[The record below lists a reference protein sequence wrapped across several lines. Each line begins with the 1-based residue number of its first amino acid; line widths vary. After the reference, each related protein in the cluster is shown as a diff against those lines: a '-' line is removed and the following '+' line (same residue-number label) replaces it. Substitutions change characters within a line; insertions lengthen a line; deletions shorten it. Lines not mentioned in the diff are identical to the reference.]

1 MTEKIEFKSVLS
13 NTAFVI
19 KSFFL
24 HMPIYSFVSLLFAT
38 FTSILRVFRNTVIV
52 KSIIDAIQY
61 GKDIRSVII
70 FCVLLFLLSLLQG
83 LTNVFFQECIDP
95 KAKQKM
101 RKKFQKDLFKH
112 AIEMDISC
120 YDNPKFY
127 DEYIF
132 ALSQSLNNMWS
143 VFDSVKTVFGS
154 IVSVTTLVSSVFNVD
169 TVGLIIGILS
179 VIISFIFDTWRNNRI
194 YHRDIELIKTTRI
207 QDYICR
213 VYSLP
218 DYSKEI
224 RVYKKVVELLLS
236 KYYEAVNKGK
246 IILKKHS
253 PQIVVSDSLTYF
265 LSTYLLIYGVYCGY
279 LAYKIIVEKSVSIG
293 DFVGLYQAVRL
304 LRNQIMMVTYSA
316 VPNLKK
322 NSLYIGKLR
331 NFLRCKPQITN
342 KVNILAPG
350 NIENLCFDNV
360 SFGYSDEELI
370 LKNIFIDIEKYKKI
384 AIVGYNGAGKTTL
397 IKLLMRLY
405 DVSKGKIIL
414 NGNNIKNYNINSY
427 RNLFGPVFQDFQ
439 IYATTVAENVAMDL
453 NVNEQSAIYAL
464 NRSGLERK
472 IEMLE
477 KGLSTKMLRE
487 YEEDG
492 ILLSGGEMQKLAIAR
507 VLYGEYECIIMDEPT
522 SALDPISEYNFNKL
536 VSEITNNKT
545 VIFISHRLST
555 TVLSDYI
562 YMLED
567 GKIIEQG
574 THKDLMKLNGKYA
587 DMFNIQAKQY
597 IERK

>member
-24 HMPIYSFVSLLFAT
+24 HMPIYSLVSLLFAT

-61 GKDIRSVII
+61 SKDIKVVII
-70 FCVLLFLLSLLQG
+70 FCVLLFFLSLLQG
-83 LTNVFFQECIDP
+83 LTSVFFHECIDP

-101 RKKFQKDLFKH
+101 RKNFQKDLFKH
-112 AIEMDISC
+112 AIEMDISG
-120 YDNPKFY
+120 YDNPQFY

-132 ALSQSLNNMWS
+132 ALSQSLNKMWS

-154 IVSVTTLVSSVFNVD
+154 IVSVTTLVSSVFNVN

-179 VIISFIFDTWRNNRI
+179 VVISFIFDTWRNNRI
-194 YHRDIELIKTTRI
+194 YHRDIEMIKTTRV

-224 RVYKKVVELLLS
+224 RIHKKVVELLLL

-246 IILKKHS
+246 EILKRHS

-316 VPNLKK
+316 LPNLKK
-322 NSLYIGKLR
+322 NSLYIEKLR

-342 KVNILAPG
+342 KVNMAAPCKV
-350 NIENLCFDNV
+350 ENLCFDNV
-360 SFGYSDEELI
+360 SFAYSDEELI
-370 LKNIFIDIEKYKKI
+370 LKNIFINIEKCKKI

-405 DVSKGKIIL
+405 DVSNGKIIL

-427 RNLFGPVFQDFQ
+427 RNLFGSVFQDFQ

-453 NVNEQSAIYAL
+453 NVNEQSAIDAL

-507 VLYGEYECIIMDEPT
+507 VLYGDYECIIMDEPT

-536 VSEITNNKT
+536 VSEITKNKT

>member
-1 MTEKIEFKSVLS
+1 MTRKIKFKGVLS

-24 HMPIYSFVSLLFAT
+24 HMPIYSLVSLFFAT

-61 GKDIRSVII
+61 SKDIKAVII
-70 FCVLLFLLSLLQG
+70 FCVLLFSLSLLQG
-83 LTNVFFQECIDP
+83 LTSVFFQECIDP

-101 RKKFQKDLFKH
+101 RKKFQNDLFKH
-112 AIEMDISC
+112 AIEMDISG
-120 YDNPKFY
+120 YDNPQFY

-132 ALSQSLNNMWS
+132 ALSQSLNKMWS

-154 IVSVTTLVSSVFNVD
+154 IVSVTTLVSSVFNVN

-194 YHRDIELIKTTRI
+194 YHRDIEMIKTTRV
-207 QDYICR
+207 QDYIYR

-224 RVYKKVVELLLS
+224 RIHKKVVELLLL

-246 IILKKHS
+246 EILKRHS

-279 LAYKIIVEKSVSIG
+279 LAYKIIVERSVSIG

-316 VPNLKK
+316 LPNLKK
-322 NSLYIGKLR
+322 NSLYIEKLR

-342 KVNILAPG
+342 KVNMLAPSKV
-350 NIENLCFDNV
+350 ENLCFDNV
-360 SFGYSDEELI
+360 SFAYSDEELI
-370 LKNIFIDIEKYKKI
+370 LKNIFINIEKCKKI

-405 DVSKGKIIL
+405 DVSNGKIIL

-439 IYATTVAENVAMDL
+439 IYATTVAENVAMDS
-453 NVNEQSAIYAL
+453 NVNEQRAIDAL

-472 IEMLE
+472 INMLE

-507 VLYGEYECIIMDEPT
+507 VLYGDYECIIMDEPT

-536 VSEITNNKT
+536 VSEITKNKT

-574 THKDLMKLNGKYA
+574 THKNLMKLNGKYA

-597 IERK
+597 IERE